1 MGGVTATVKV
11 AMTVSTFSSALLSNS
26 LAMLR
31 LHHYQTA
38 LQWPLLAAFSH
49 GQKGSKRSAS
59 LFRGT
64 ARKGERGLSPFQ
76 REALFFQ
83 PFSRAGFRMLGSAP
97 SSSGGARQLQP
108 EQVYVD
114 IVAQRL
120 CAIAAS
126 SSRKRLLFVTGAGMS
141 GMTCSC
147 SPPLNYMLLF
157 CRACVGLRVRPPLY
171 FIFLPFLTPCYRQ
184 RFG

>member
-1 MGGVTATVKV
+1 MPSPIELWAGGGVTTTVQV
-11 AMTVSTFSSALLSNS
+11 AMTVSSFSV
-26 LAMLR
+26 LR
-31 LHHYQTA
+31 LRHYQTA
-38 LQWPLLAAFSH
+38 LQWPLLAAFGH

-64 ARKGERGLSPFQ
+64 ARKGER
-76 REALFFQ
+76 ALFFQ
-83 PFSRAGFRMLGSAP
+83 PFSRAGFRMLGSSP
-97 SSSGGARQLQP
+97 SSSGGARQVQP

-141 GMTCSC
+141 GMTYSC
-147 SPPLNYMLLF
+147 SPLLNHMLLF
-157 CRACVGLRVRPPLY
+157 CRACVGLRVRPPLA
-171 FIFLPFLTPCYRQ
+171 PP
-184 RFG
+184 